1 MIDKMRCAILA
12 EELRAQFDLDNLNPI
27 DVFRLAQNVSH
38 LSVVF
43 YPLGKSISGLCVK
56 HSDFSLI
63 AINSEQTYG
72 RQRFT
77 LSHELFHLYYDQ
89 QANTIICPSK
99 TSVKNNTEREADSFA
114 SFLLLPRL
122 ALINEI
128 RNKQLSP
135 ASALD
140 DDFLRK
146 IIEIEQKY
154 EISRGALLVRLEDEK
169 AISTEQSDWLKINI
183 KKNARRLGFSTALY
197 SNRQG
202 SGAKTTNGYYID
214 LVADLLANN
223 AISRGKAKELLAD
236 GFRDDIYVT
245 ELEGDEIFD

>member
-12 EELRAQFDLDNLNPI
+12 EELRAQFNSGNLSPI
-27 DVFRLAQNVSH
+27 DVFRLAQNVPR
-38 LSVVF
+38 LSVVL
-43 YPLGKSISGLCVK
+43 YPLGKSISGLCIK
-56 HSDFSLI
+56 HSEFSLI

-89 QANTIICPSK
+89 QSNTVICPSK
-99 TSVKNNTEREADSFA
+99 TSIKNDIEREADSFA

-135 ASALD
+135 ANALD

-146 IIEIEQKY
+146 IIEIEQRY

-169 AISTEQSDWLKINI
+169 AISAEQNDWLKINI
-183 KKNARRLGFSTALY
+183 KKNARRLGFSTTLY

-202 SGAKTTNGYYID
+202 SGAKTTDGYYID
-214 LVADLLANN
+214 LVADLLAGN